1 MFLKPN
7 GASGMFVITFTN
19 PKGGTG
25 KTTAA
30 LLLAEVVHLAGG
42 RVAILDCD
50 PNHNIVQWAEERGE
64 EGRAV
69 PFNIIPR
76 PRIEDMGEVIEA
88 QEATCDYLMIDLE
101 GTADEIT
108 TFATMASDLVVVPL
122 QPTMMETRQ
131 AARAVKLVR
140 QNARTLRRE
149 IPAFI
154 LFTRIKPAVRAR
166 DEMQMRGMIG
176 EGGATVLSVELM
188 DRSAFGAMFS
198 EAMMLNELVA
208 EAEGRAEGMSPSAR
222 ERTLRPFHGA
232 AENAKAYAGAVL
244 DQLRERVADAA

>member
-1 MFLKPN
+1 
-7 GASGMFVITFTN
+7 MFVITFTN

-30 LLLAEVVHLAGG
+30 LLLAEEIHRAGG

-50 PNHNIVQWAEERGE
+50 PNHNIVQWADERRE
-64 EGRAV
+64 EGRDV
-69 PFNIIPR
+69 PFTVVPR
-76 PRIEDMGEVIEA
+76 PRIEDMGDVIEA
-88 QEATCDYLMIDLE
+88 QEASCDYLLIDLE

-149 IPAFI
+149 IPALI

-166 DEMQMRGMIG
+166 DEMRMRAMIE
-176 EGGATVLSVELM
+176 EGGATTLVVELM

-198 EAMMLNELVA
+198 EAMLLSELVT
-208 EAEGRAEGMSPSAR
+208 EAEGRAERLSQSGKDRA
-222 ERTLRPFHGA
+222 LRPFRGA
-232 AENAKAYAGAVL
+232 AENAKAYADAVL
-244 DQLRERVADAA
+244 DQLRERLAHAA

>member
-1 MFLKPN
+1 
-7 GASGMFVITFTN
+7 MFVITFTN

-30 LLLAEVVHLAGG
+30 LLLAEEIHRAGG

-50 PNHNIVQWAEERGE
+50 PNHNIVQWADERRE
-64 EGRAV
+64 EGRDV
-69 PFNIIPR
+69 PFTVVPR
-76 PRIEDMGEVIEA
+76 PRIEDMGDVIEA
-88 QEATCDYLMIDLE
+88 QEASCDYLLIDLE

-149 IPAFI
+149 IPALI

-166 DEMQMRGMIG
+166 DEMRMRAMIE
-176 EGGATVLSVELM
+176 EGGATTLAVELM

-198 EAMMLNELVA
+198 EAMLLSELVV
-208 EAEGRAEGMSPSAR
+208 EAEGRAGRLSQSGK
-222 ERTLRPFHGA
+222 ERVLRPLRGA
-232 AENAKAYAGAVL
+232 AENAKAYADAVL
-244 DQLRERVADAA
+244 DQLRERLAHAA